1 MDDGVKLL
9 HLTVLQRDYSVS
21 SAVPDTSLGSA
32 STVFISVGCRGSP
45 DHQTAKQ

>member
-32 STVFISVGCRGSP
+32 STVFISVGYRGSP